1 MSLNTNTVLTL
12 KNYCVKVYV
21 LTELDIYKMET
32 VKEQ

>member
-12 KNYCVKVYV
+12 KNYCAKVNV
-21 LTELDIYKMET
+21 LMELDIYKMET